1 MKVKV
6 IEVVLLYCRGEAV
19 KVIVVLSLYCRGG
32 SSTHVHAYAHT
43 YTQFTPPTLTH
54 VPIPPPT
61 HTHTKQVLL
70 GLVLTP
76 CPLLSCL
83 PQGDPAWGIKNNT
96 WDKKTLVKFV
106 FRRACKME
114 TEDCQYGGGGWGRVG
129 GRVCPD
135 SGGPLIC

>member
-70 GLVLTP
+70 GLALTP

-83 PQGDPAWGIKNNT
+83 PQGTRHGELKTIPGTKKLLSNLFSGEPARWKLRIVNMGEE
-96 WDKKTLVKFV
+96 V
-106 FRRACKME
+106 
-114 TEDCQYGGGGWGRVG
+114 GGGLGEEFVRT
-129 GRVCPD
+129 REAR
-135 SGGPLIC
+135 